1 MNRPGSSEGRCN
13 WARQLLLPG
22 CVAGNIRPLP
32 LLTCTMGNNRLFQ
45 LDCREWAYHYL
56 LDYMQLNRETTNAID
71 HYIRGHFQE
80 WMSQFGA
87 VSNSSEREME
97 IRERIVRVEE
107 SLERQSALMRQGF
120 EQIDKRFEQVDK
132 RFEQVD
138 KRFEQVDKRFE
149 ELREDTNKR
158 FEQVDKRFEELRED
172 TNRRFEQVDRR
183 FEQVDKHFGRVY
195 GFFIGLFVVIIGG
208 FLIQIL

>member
-1 MNRPGSSEGRCN
+1 MNRPGNSEGRCN

-45 LDCREWAYHYL
+45 LDCREWAYYYL

-87 VSNSSEREME
+87 VSNSNEREME

-120 EQIDKRFEQVDK
+120 EQIDK

>member
-132 RFEQVD
+132 RFE
-138 KRFEQVDKRFE
+138 

>member
-1 MNRPGSSEGRCN
+1 MNRPGNSEGRCN

-45 LDCREWAYHYL
+45 LDCREWAYYYL

-87 VSNSSEREME
+87 VSNSNEREME

-120 EQIDKRFEQVDK
+120 EQI
-132 RFEQVD
+132 D